1 MIDLFIQVRIFDI
14 IDIFLVALLFY
25 WFYRILKGTSAI
37 SIFLGIVAI
46 FLIWQVVKALQMELL
61 STILGAFV
69 SVGFIALII
78 IFQPEIRRFLFTIGT
93 QAQEGKLVQRFKFL
107 RVSGNAGLDIDNI
120 TKACQNM
127 SDIKQGALI
136 LIACKNTLD
145 DIAST
150 GVVINADISHSLI
163 ENIFFKNSP
172 LHDGAMIIRNN
183 RIIAARCILPV
194 TQKTNIP
201 GHYGLRHR
209 AAIGVTEV
217 NDCIAIVVS
226 EETGNISMVI
236 NGEIRTVK
244 PLELKETIEKEGNME
259 FFMQNTMNL
268 QSLPDTNLAPTRVH
282 IVLRILADNNHSS
295 ITTNQSSSSA

>member
-1 MIDLFIQVRIFDI
+1 MVDLFIQFRVFDI
-14 IDIFLVALLFY
+14 IDIFLVALLFF

-46 FLIWQVVKALQMELL
+46 FLIWQIVKALQMELL
-61 STILGAFV
+61 SSILGAFV
-69 SVGFIALII
+69 NVGFIALII

-93 QAQEGKLVQRFKFL
+93 QAQEGKLTQRFKFL
-107 RVSGNAGLDIDNI
+107 RITENAGPDVDAIS
-120 TKACQNM
+120 KACQNM

-136 LIACKNTLD
+136 LIARKNNLD

-150 GVVINADISHSLI
+150 GVVVNADISNPLI

-183 RIIAARCILPV
+183 RITAARCILPV

-217 NDCIAIVVS
+217 NDCIALVVS
-226 EETGNISMVI
+226 EETGNISMVTG
-236 NGEIRTVK
+236 GEIRTIK
-244 PLELKETIEKEGNME
+244 SSELKDVIGNE
-259 FFMQNTMNL
+259 L
-268 QSLPDTNLAPTRVH
+268 KA
-282 IVLRILADNNHSS
+282 
-295 ITTNQSSSSA
+295 

>member
-14 IDIFLVALLFY
+14 IDIILVALLFF

-61 STILGAFV
+61 SSILGAFV

-93 QAQEGKLVQRFKFL
+93 QAQEGKLMQRF
-107 RVSGNAGLDIDNI
+107 NAGLNVDAIS
-120 TKACQNM
+120 KACLNM

-136 LIACKNTLD
+136 LVARKNNLD

-150 GVVINADISHSLI
+150 GVVVNADISNPLI

-183 RIIAARCILPV
+183 RITAARCILPV

-217 NDCIAIVVS
+217 NDCIALVVS
-226 EETGNISMVI
+226 EETGNISMVV
-236 NGEIRTVK
+236 NGEINTVK
-244 PLELKETIEKEGNME
+244 PSELKEMIEKE
-259 FFMQNTMNL
+259 L
-268 QSLPDTNLAPTRVH
+268 KA
-282 IVLRILADNNHSS
+282 
-295 ITTNQSSSSA
+295 